1 MGKNICKQCNQQEI
15 NLQNIQTVHVAH
27 YQKKNP
33 LKKWAEA
40 LWKIVWRFLRKLK
53 LELPYDP
60 AISLLGIYPDKT
72 IIEKIHTPYVHN
84 SSIHNSQDL
93 EAT

>member
-1 MGKNICKQCNQQEI
+1 MQPTRDKSLKYTNSSCSSLPKKKKKP
-15 NLQNIQTVHVAH
+15 
-27 YQKKNP
+27 YQ
-33 LKKWAEA
+33 KWAEA
-40 LWKIVWRFLRKLK
+40 LWKIVWRFLRKLT

-60 AISLLGIYPDKT
+60 AISLLGIYPNKT

-84 SSIHNSQDL
+84 SSTHSSQDL

>member
-1 MGKNICKQCNQQEI
+1 MQPTRDKSPKYTNSSCSSLPKKK
-15 NLQNIQTVHVAH
+15 
-27 YQKKNP
+27 KKNP
-33 LKKWAEA
+33 IKKWAEA

>member
-1 MGKNICKQCNQQEI
+1 MQPTRDKFPKYTNSSCSSLPKK
-15 NLQNIQTVHVAH
+15 
-27 YQKKNP
+27 KKNP
-33 LKKWAEA
+33 IKKWAEA